1 MEKIAK
7 LKFPEEILFSLRESE
22 DRFIK
27 EIKTIAAVN
36 YYKEKRLSIGQAALL
51 AEMNE
56 EEFIKLLATFKVSI
70 FRYENNDELLQDL
83 KNA

>member
-51 AEMNE
+51 AGMKE

>member
-22 DRFIK
+22 DKFLK
-27 EIKTIAAVN
+27 EIKIIAAVN

-56 EEFIKLLATFKVSI
+56 EEFIKLLASFKISI
-70 FRYENNDELLQDL
+70 FRYENNDELLKDL